1 MTFFFGISIII
12 NVDTSLNGDTVD
24 IIFYEDADGDG
35 VFENT
40 DTFTVS
46 EGFNSFTPTNM
57 LLAPGNDVKWMV
69 NAVDGDADV
78 TTVTND
84 VTVSIEY

>member
-24 IIFYEDADGDG
+24 IVFYEDANGDG
-35 VFENT
+35 TFENT
-40 DTFTVS
+40 DTFTLT
-46 EGFNSFTPTNM
+46 EGVNFLSPTNL

-78 TTVTND
+78 TTVTNNI
-84 VTVSIEY
+84 TVSIEY